1 MASAKDYPN
10 DFSIQLLKKID
21 VLLTQLE
28 LYLKQTKTAR
38 SNEQYPV
45 QPCNRAEDTPD
56 QLQLLQHGLTE
67 KDSSSDNRN
76 GEIEQARTL
85 LAELQRRFVALQAEL
100 QQGVEILQKQEATTS
115 QLEQALRAEIERLRT
130 EGQEKHFLLGS
141 RNEEVMQAKAE
152 LDQLRG
158 RYTELERAAE
168 QLAAEA
174 AAENNLMETEF
185 QAKLALLQA
194 ELSQKEWALEEKQ
207 AIVNGLEQRFNAR
220 IQDLQMQ
227 LAEKQTQAETHS
239 GDVLL
244 GEMASS
250 IAQNRKSTTLE
261 EPIKV
266 SESQTRLNKNHGR
279 RWRTGGVRKRRW
291 KSP

>member
-28 LYLKQTKTAR
+28 LYLKETKTAR

-56 QLQLLQHGLTE
+56 QLQLLQHHLTE
-67 KDSSSDNRN
+67 KDSSIENRN

-85 LAELQRRFVALQAEL
+85 LAELQRRFGALQAEL
-100 QQGVEILQKQEATTS
+100 QQCIDILQKQEATTNR
-115 QLEQALRAEIERLRT
+115 LGQALRDEIERLRA

-152 LDQLRG
+152 LDQLRV
-158 RYTELERAAE
+158 RYAELERAAE

-174 AAENNLMETEF
+174 AAENNLTKTEF
-185 QAKLALLQA
+185 QAKLALLN
-194 ELSQKEWALEEKQ
+194 K
-207 AIVNGLEQRFNAR
+207 
-220 IQDLQMQ
+220 D
-227 LAEKQTQAETHS
+227 HS
-239 GDVLL
+239 
-244 GEMASS
+244 
-250 IAQNRKSTTLE
+250 
-261 EPIKV
+261 
-266 SESQTRLNKNHGR
+266 R
-279 RWRTGGVRKRRW
+279 RWRPGGARKRRW
-291 KSP
+291 KSL